1 MTGDSPNGSSKTSP
15 FRRLMETGIREEDK
29 QFHDKNRA
37 FILRRARI
45 AVTTFAAGGL
55 KLECEGEL
63 T

>member
-1 MTGDSPNGSSKTSP
+1 
-15 FRRLMETGIREEDK
+15 METGIREEDK